1 MRGIRQG
8 LLDERSQLSGSG
20 QFVAI
25 PENRV
30 EPCGHFTVVTFRP
43 YKVLGYTKGFE
54 LFSQPSCSFLVLV
67 RVSDERAVFVCLNIA
82 QFRFHLYRYKGLLAS
97 LPNPFQ

>member
-25 PENRV
+25 SENRV
-30 EPCGHFTVVTFRP
+30 EPSGHFTVVTVRS

-67 RVSDERAVFVCLNIA
+67 RVGDERTILVC
-82 QFRFHLYRYKGLLAS
+82 
-97 LPNPFQ
+97 

>member
-8 LLDERSQLSGSG
+8 LLDEWSQLSGSG
-20 QFVAI
+20 QFVTV

-30 EPCGHFTVVTFRP
+30 KSGGHFTIVTVRP
-43 YKVLGYTKGFE
+43 DKVLGYTKGFE

-67 RVSDERAVFVCLNIA
+67 RVGDERTILVC
-82 QFRFHLYRYKGLLAS
+82 
-97 LPNPFQ
+97 